1 MSILKPLSKAIAA
14 SSLLIGLTAAPAFAA
29 TTIDTYPETPKLNPQ
44 LPLVHTLHGSDSI
57 KPNIQNPLPTCNAWE
72 DYRTVAY
79 KVTDSFTPAGTIS
92 TTNYTQDAINL
103 EQSLSK
109 TQAIKLNVQGDQTST
124 VSANAGYSQKGASFG
139 IAASFAQKIGLS
151 ASYELSWQVG
161 QKIGPYK
168 VPSGHTGEASYG
180 FRAVTFSGTQQYCKL
195 DGTWS
200 NPTPWVALVPIKN
213 EVQVRTY
220 DTLAGAHPGIDP
232 NELSDEHATAPVDP
246 ETKDFVDAADPT
258 PAEVQDMTG
267 LKPETET
274 VDPVAGAG
282 AEGTKPEATDEAA
295 ALDLAPHFTVS
306 GAKSPGF
313 AGVVAI
319 KAKNV
324 GTDRYFREN
333 GVTQFKVEI
342 HTAEGP
348 KGVDRVISGYGKSGA
363 HIRDLGF
370 DRAKSVRTFE
380 ITLSN
385 PVELKEDQTIAT
397 LHFGDG
403 NTKLGRLKNN
413 IVISQTA
420 RDAADTSTGNDT
432 NIDSR
437 EHTTNDFGKANAGL
451 F

>member
-1 MSILKPLSKAIAA
+1 MSFLKPLSKALVA
-14 SSLLIGLTAAPAFAA
+14 SSLVIGLASAPALAA
-29 TTIDTYPETPKLNPQ
+29 TTVDTYPETPKLNPD

-57 KPNIQNPLPTCNAWE
+57 KPNSQNPYPVCNAWE

-168 VPSGHTGEASYG
+168 VPAGHTGEASYG

-195 DGTWS
+195 DGTWP

-220 DTLAGAHPGIDP
+220 DKLTGAHPGINP
-232 NELSDEHATAPVDP
+232 AELSQEHETAPVDP
-246 ETKDFVDAADPT
+246 ETKQPVDAADPT
-258 PAEVQDMTG
+258 PEEVVDLAG
-267 LKPETET
+267 LNPETEEIDAAT
-274 VDPVAGAG
+274 GA
-282 AEGTKPEATDEAA
+282 KSS

-306 GAKSPGF
+306 SAKSPGF

-319 KAKNV
+319 KAHNV
-324 GTDRYFREN
+324 GSERYFRED

-348 KGVDRVISGYGKSGA
+348 QGVDRAISGYGKSGA

-370 DRAKSVRTFE
+370 DRKRSVRTFE

-385 PVELKEDQTIAT
+385 PVELQEDQLIAT

-413 IVISQTA
+413 IVISQIQ
-420 RDAADTSTGNDT
+420 RDAADTSTANDT
-432 NIDSR
+432 NVDSR
-437 EHTTNDFGKANAGL
+437 ENTTNDFGKKNAGL

>member
-1 MSILKPLSKAIAA
+1 MKLTTSFGSVLAAGALIL
-14 SSLLIGLTAAPAFAA
+14 GLAVPAQAA
-29 TTIDTYPETPKLNPQ
+29 TTVDTYPETPKLNPQ

-57 KPNIQNPLPTCNAWE
+57 KANIHNPYPVCNAWE

-79 KVTDSFTPAGTIS
+79 KVTDSFTPAGTVS
-92 TTNYTQDAINL
+92 TTNYTKDDINL

-124 VSANAGYSQKGASFG
+124 VSANAGYSEKGASFG

-168 VPSGHTGEASYG
+168 VPAGHTGEASYG

-200 NPTPWVALVPIKN
+200 NPTPWVALVPVKN

-220 DTLAGAHPGIDP
+220 DTLTGAHPGINP
-232 NELSDEHATAPVDP
+232 AELTDEHETAPVDP
-246 ETKDFVDAADPT
+246 ETHETVDAADPT
-258 PAEVQDMTG
+258 PEEVQDLTG
-267 LKPETET
+267 VT
-274 VDPVAGAG
+274 
-282 AEGTKPEATDEAA
+282 PEAPVELNTTHDI
-295 ALDLAPHFTVS
+295 APHFTVS
-306 GAKSPGF
+306 SAKAAGY
-313 AGVVAI
+313 AGVVAV
-319 KAKNV
+319 KLRNEGSK
-324 GTDRYFREN
+324 RYFNEN
-333 GVTQFKVEI
+333 GVTTFRVDIK
-342 HTAEGP
+342 TADGP
-348 KGVDRVISGYGKSGA
+348 QEVDRPISGYGKNGA
-363 HIRDLGF
+363 HIRDLGY
-370 DRAKSVRTFE
+370 DRAKSTRTFE

-385 PVELKEDQTIAT
+385 PVEVGDDQTVAT

-413 IVISQTA
+413 IVITQTT
-420 RDAADTSTGNDT
+420 RLADDNSTNNDQNVDSRSATQDDFGND
-432 NIDSR
+432 I
-437 EHTTNDFGKANAGL
+437 EGL